1 MNPDSLADAGM
12 AVGTVVVFAPVAG
25 DAAVL
30 GALLESDGVHA
41 LQCPDADAFYAAL
54 DEHAACAIVTE
65 EGLARCSLDGLDAS
79 LRRQP
84 PWSDLPLLALAG
96 QGQVQVDRERFT
108 RLARLGNVT
117 LIERPTSR
125 EVLLMSLRSAIRARR
140 LQLAR
145 RDQWQAL
152 ERHAAELEAAVQERT
167 RSLQRETGERRRV
180 EQALSEA
187 RQLET
192 LGRLTGG
199 VAHDFNNVLQVIS
212 GAETLMRRLLDDEAQ
227 ARTGRLLDSIRR
239 ASDHGAALTQQL
251 LAYARK
257 QPLNNKAL
265 DLRAHLGA
273 SAEMLMAALGAEVRL
288 VLRIAPTLWP
298 VFVDPAQLDAAIL
311 NIVGNARDAMPGGGT
326 VTLAARNVV
335 LPDAALP
342 ELAQLAGEHVCICV
356 TDDGEGMSEHTVSHA
371 FEPFFTTKDTG
382 KGTGLGLSQVYGF
395 AIQSRGRAFIRR
407 EAVGTTIGMALPR
420 SMDDARLA
428 EPARPADHVHSLHG
442 LHVLCVEDD
451 PTVAETTSALL
462 ASLGASV
469 TLAGSADA
477 ALGADFAHIGLV
489 LSDVMMPGTLDGIG
503 LAQWLAVHHPDLPV
517 VLVSGYMLD
526 PERLQTLRAEFLR
539 KPFALPMLAEAIRRA
554 RERVPGKRGATPG

>member
-1 MNPDSLADAGM
+1 MAAG
-12 AVGTVVVFAPVAG
+12 AAVVVFAPAAG
-25 DAAVL
+25 DAAAL
-30 GALLESDGVHA
+30 CALLEGDGIHA
-41 LQCPDADAFYAAL
+41 LPCPHADAFYAAL
-54 DEHAACAIVTE
+54 DERAACAIVTE
-65 EGLARCSLDGLDAS
+65 EGLACCSLDGLDAT

-84 PWSDLPLLALAG
+84 RWSDLPLLALAG
-96 QGQVQVDRERFT
+96 DGGVQVDRERFA
-108 RLARLGNVT
+108 RLARIGNVT

-140 LQLAR
+140 LQFAR
-145 RDQWQAL
+145 RDQWLAL
-152 ERHAAELEAAVQERT
+152 ERHAADLETAVEQRT
-167 RSLQRETGERRRV
+167 RSLRRETAERRRA

-199 VAHDFNNVLQVIS
+199 VAHDFNNILQVIS
-212 GAETLMRRLLDDEAQ
+212 GAETLMRRLLDGEAQ

-257 QPLNNKAL
+257 QPLNNTAL
-265 DLRAHLGA
+265 DLGAHLAA
-273 SAEMLMAALGAEVRL
+273 SADMLLAALGSEVRL
-288 VLRIAPTLWP
+288 VLRITPALWP
-298 VFVDPAQLDAAIL
+298 VYVDPAQLDAAIL

-326 VTLAARNVV
+326 LTLSARNVV

-342 ELAQLAGEHVCICV
+342 ELAQLAGDHVCICV

-371 FEPFFTTKDTG
+371 FEPFFTTKETG

-395 AIQSRGRAFIRR
+395 TIQSRGRAFIRR
-407 EAVGTTIGMALPR
+407 EAVGTTVGMALPR
-420 SMDDARLA
+420 SAYDALPA
-428 EPARPADHVHSLHG
+428 QPARPADLAHSLRG
-442 LHVLCVEDD
+442 LHILCVEDD

-477 ALGADFAHIGLV
+477 ALGADLARTDLV
-489 LSDVMMPGTLDGIG
+489 LSDVMMPGSMDGIG
-503 LAQWLAVHHPDLPV
+503 LAQWLAVHHPHLPV

-526 PERLQTLRAEFLR
+526 PERLQTLQVEFLR
-539 KPFALPMLAEAIRRA
+539 KPFALPMLAEAILRA
-554 RERVPGKRGATPG
+554 RARTQ